1 MINAFQNQ
9 TIVFYAFDGDI
20 IFYASK
26 SFSKQVLKNKFEIVS
41 TLDNYSINI
50 ALYNK
55 IEEQANVLSP
65 FQTVPK
71 IQFNGEL
78 LEFDFSELSENEST
92 VVFKGDLRVL
102 CNNKQQTFLG
112 SIKKINEVVYVKA
125 NLSLDISEFEFEK
138 VLNCNHLFKSAK
150 TICVEIMLQLK
161 A

>member
-26 SFSKQVLKNKFEIVS
+26 SFSKQPLKNKFEIVS
-41 TLDNYSINI
+41 TLDNYFIDIS
-50 ALYNK
+50 LYNK
-55 IEEQANVLSP
+55 IEEQEHVLTH

-71 IQFNGEL
+71 IQFSGEL
-78 LEFDFSELSENEST
+78 FEFDFSELSESEST
-92 VVFKGDLRVL
+92 VIFKGDLRVL
-102 CNNKQQTFLG
+102 CTVKQKTFLG
-112 SIKKINEVVYVKA
+112 SIKKINDVVYLKA

-138 VLNCNHLFKSAK
+138 VLNCNPLFKSAK